1 MGEYKYSLHAAF
13 YQVPMATALALQAA
27 ARERRGQPHIG
38 PDYAERAGDRAVLQ
52 HKAARENHQPST
64 INHRLFHGR

>member
-27 ARERRGQPHIG
+27 ARERRGQPQIG

-52 HKAARENHQPST
+52 HKAANHQPST
-64 INHRLFHGR
+64 MNHQPSHGR